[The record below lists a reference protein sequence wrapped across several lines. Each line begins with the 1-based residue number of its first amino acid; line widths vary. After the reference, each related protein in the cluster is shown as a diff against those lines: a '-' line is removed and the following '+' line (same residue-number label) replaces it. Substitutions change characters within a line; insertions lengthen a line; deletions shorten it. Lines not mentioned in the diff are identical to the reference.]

1 MHKQFEEELIMFLCY
16 DRVDYGTERDTTDY
30 SLDGMSLIVHTH
42 TLNRNRNK
50 NININT
56 HRQWSC
62 QLTADAVNELL
73 SMTEEQRLRYLLRH
87 QSKLHRSAIYDKEI

>member
-42 TLNRNRNK
+42 TLNK

-56 HRQWSC
+56 HRQWCC
-62 QLTADAVNELL
+62 QLTDDAVNELL

>member
-50 NININT
+50 NSNRN
-56 HRQWSC
+56 R
-62 QLTADAVNELL
+62 
-73 SMTEEQRLRYLLRH
+73 
-87 QSKLHRSAIYDKEI
+87 

>member
-42 TLNRNRNK
+42 TLNRNK

-56 HRQWSC
+56 HRQWCC
-62 QLTADAVNELL
+62 QLTDDAVNELL

-87 QSKLHRSAIYDKEI
+87 QSKLHRSTICDKEI

>member
-42 TLNRNRNK
+42 TLNRNK
-50 NININT
+50 NINT
-56 HRQWSC
+56 RRQWCC
-62 QLTADAVNELL
+62 QLTDDAVNELL

-87 QSKLHRSAIYDKEI
+87 QSKLHQSAIYDKEI

>member
-42 TLNRNRNK
+42 TLNRNK

-56 HRQWSC
+56 YRQWCC
-62 QLTADAVNELL
+62 QLTDDAVNELL

-87 QSKLHRSAIYDKEI
+87 QSKLHQSAIYNKEI

>member
-1 MHKQFEEELIMFLCY
+1 MFLCY
-16 DRVDYGTERDTTDY
+16 DRVDYGTERATTDY

-42 TLNRNRNK
+42 TLNRNK

-56 HRQWSC
+56 HRQWCC
-62 QLTADAVNELL
+62 QLIDDAVNELL

>member
-16 DRVDYGTERDTTDY
+16 DRVDYGTERDTIDY
-30 SLDGMSLIVHTH
+30 LLDGMSLIVHTH
-42 TLNRNRNK
+42 TLNRNK

-56 HRQWSC
+56 HRQWCC
-62 QLTADAVNELL
+62 QLTDDAVNELL

-87 QSKLHRSAIYDKEI
+87 QSKLHRSTIYDKEI